1 MEEIAANSIK
11 YLTFSLCKVPVFIH
25 ELFIDEFITAI
36 TWTKYIHA
44 IVYYLYSLLTPPLYF
59 F

>member
-1 MEEIAANSIK
+1 MMEEIAANSIK

-36 TWTKYIHA
+36 T
-44 IVYYLYSLLTPPLYF
+44 YSF
-59 F
+59 KHVKS

>member
-1 MEEIAANSIK
+1 MEEYCDGLMEEIAANSIK

-36 TWTKYIHA
+36 T
-44 IVYYLYSLLTPPLYF
+44 YSF
-59 F
+59 KHVKS